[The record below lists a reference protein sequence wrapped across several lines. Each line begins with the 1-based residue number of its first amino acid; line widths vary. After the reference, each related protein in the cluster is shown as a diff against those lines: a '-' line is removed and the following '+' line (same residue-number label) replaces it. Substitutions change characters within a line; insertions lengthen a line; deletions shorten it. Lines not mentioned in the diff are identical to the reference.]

1 MFSLGFV
8 FFNAE
13 GVARN
18 LPRAADLYLSAAE
31 QGHGKAATTL
41 AYMHYHGDGVPRD
54 FWRAA
59 SLAEKGAAQVRSDR
73 RIDR

>member
-18 LPRAADLYLSAAE
+18 LPRAADLYQQAAE
-31 QGHGKAATTL
+31 QGNHGKAATTL
-41 AYMHYHGDGVPRD
+41 AYMHYHGDGVKRD
-54 FWRAA
+54 YWRSAD
-59 SLAEKGAAQVRSDR
+59 LARKGAAQVSE
-73 RIDR
+73 